1 MSTTMSAGIFDT
13 SAIRQ
18 SCWQTCDN
26 DAGAYPMDVRDVPFY
41 RDSDTRKSFYNMA
54 IFFGCVDLCEDSYET
69 KRIVLIVPIVII
81 GEIVYQMLLYM
92 INQISDKVNLDN
104 VL

>member
-1 MSTTMSAGIFDT
+1 MSDTSAGIFDT

-26 DAGAYPMDVRDVPFY
+26 DPGSYPMDISDIPFY
-41 RDSDTRKSFYNMA
+41 RDEDTRSSFYSVST
-54 IFFGCVDLCEDSYET
+54 FFGCVDLCEDEYET

-81 GEIVYQMLLYM
+81 GKVEILGL
-92 INQISDKVNLDN
+92 NA
-104 VL
+104 